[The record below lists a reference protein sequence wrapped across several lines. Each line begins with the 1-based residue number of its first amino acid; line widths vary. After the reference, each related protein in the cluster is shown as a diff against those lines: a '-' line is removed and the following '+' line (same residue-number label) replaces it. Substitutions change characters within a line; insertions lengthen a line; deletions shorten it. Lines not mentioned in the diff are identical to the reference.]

1 MPLNSIDGESFQR
14 MYDANK
20 SARDQAMGSL
30 WELKKTQEELT
41 KRSERAATLNTY
53 ARVSTL
59 HTSLAAAGGGLLWAM
74 CSSTG
79 ALSALPA
86 ALALNHLAFKEKS
99 IAYQA
104 FARARPFVE
113 SIASTLKEKYWVSG
127 PNSSPSFTGSAVSA
141 LDGNDSPNAS
151 HEAESEVLMEQ
162 SDEDGARKGQA
173 TE

>member
-41 KRSERAATLNTY
+41 KRSERAATLDTY

-86 ALALNHLAFKEKS
+86 CHDLAYGKLFPTEGRDLRGLSQLGHPDHVLV
-99 IAYQA
+99 
-104 FARARPFVE
+104 RRPTGQFPLPVDGT
-113 SIASTLKEKYWVSG
+113 SRDTGLQSRTTRRGLSTE
-127 PNSSPSFTGSAVSA
+127 
-141 LDGNDSPNAS
+141 
-151 HEAESEVLMEQ
+151 
-162 SDEDGARKGQA
+162 
-173 TE
+173 